1 MISFSLPDVLWE
13 CALATENS
21 FRCHACPEC
30 DGHGCA
36 GELPG
41 MGGVSNSRNFQLN
54 CAGWRR
60 LREQLA
66 REGKADETVSVHVDV
81 KQLGIGPV
89 TGAEQNIGYEHEADF
104 YFPYFSAAHKEGIAL
119 CAGDGCPDIKLQLG
133 IEAVRTLREN
143 DPAARASF
151 FLKPYPNEKLFE
163 RIEIIGDNAEVIGN
177 DIDSYN
183 IVTMR
188 NQVHLERKTPA
199 QIAEIRAHIAV
210 PYAVKGVFTE
220 DDISLVKESKPDI
233 VVISNHGGRVETRT
247 GSTAEFLADHAA
259 ELKKY
264 CGEIWV
270 DGGIRTHEDVQTAL
284 YLGASRVLAARPF
297 ITALITGGQTAMEQ
311 KIQMLLSAR

>member
-1 MISFSLPDVLWE
+1 M
-13 CALATENS
+13 ATENS
-21 FRCHACPEC
+21 FRCHVCPEC
-30 DGHGCA
+30 DGRGCT

-41 MGGVSNSRNFQLN
+41 MGGVNNSRNFQLN
-54 CAGWRR
+54 CAGWRL

-66 REGKADETVSVHVDV
+66 REGKADEAASVHVDV
-81 KQLGIGPV
+81 KQLGIDPV

-104 YFPYFSAAHKEGIAL
+104 YLPYFSAAHNKGIAL

-133 IEAVRTLREN
+133 IDAVRTLREN
-143 DPAARASF
+143 DPLVRASF

-183 IVTMR
+183 ILTMR
-188 NQVHLERKTPA
+188 NQVHLERKTPV
-199 QIAEIRAHIAV
+199 QIAEIRAHLAV

-233 VVISNHGGRVETRT
+233 VVISNHGGRVETST

-311 KIQMLLSAR
+311 RIQSLLSVR

>member
-1 MISFSLPDVLWE
+1 MISSFLPAALWE

-21 FRCHACPEC
+21 FRCHVCPEC
-30 DGHGCA
+30 SGYGCA

-41 MGGVSNSRNFQLN
+41 MGGVNNSRNFQLN
-54 CAGWRR
+54 CAGWRL

-66 REGKADETVSVHVDV
+66 REGKADEAASVRVNAG
-81 KQLGIGPV
+81 QLGIDPV
-89 TGAEQNIGYEHEADF
+89 TGAEQNIGYAHEDDF
-104 YFPYFSAAHKEGIAL
+104 YLPYFSAAHEKGIAL

-133 IEAVRTLREN
+133 IEAVCTLRKT
-143 DPAARASF
+143 DPAVRASF
-151 FLKPYPNEKLFE
+151 FLKPYPNENLFE
-163 RIEIIGDNAEVIGN
+163 RIEMIGDNAEVIGN

-188 NQVHLERKTPA
+188 NQAHLEKKTPA
-199 QIAEIRAHIAV
+199 QIAEIRAHLTV

-247 GSTAEFLADHAA
+247 GSTAEFLAEHAA

-264 CGEIWV
+264 CGEVWV

-284 YLGASRVLAARPF
+284 FFGASRVLAARPF
-297 ITALITGGQTAMEQ
+297 ITALITGGQSAMEQ
-311 KIQMLLSAR
+311 KIQMMLSAR